1 MWSSN
6 NPALCPAPS
15 HPPRPAVA
23 APLAFCLAEREWRTF
38 FTPDDRAN
46 LRQTFPGAIFI
57 PSALPAAELQA
68 RLREEGVRVLLG
80 GWALPPL
87 PPERSAFPEL
97 EYVCYLS
104 GSIRRKIPRAL
115 LEQGLLVSNWGDR
128 IAPTVAECA
137 LLLLL
142 MCYREASHW
151 QIRMHQQGSFKAA
164 ADQGNL
170 SLFRRRVGLHG
181 FGAVAQALV
190 DLLRPF
196 GVEIAAYSPWPDNA
210 LFERKGVTRLDSLDA
225 LFTWADAVVEAEAC
239 SPETINSVKEH
250 HLRLLG
256 EGVFVNIARA
266 ELVEEAALIRVARE
280 GRLRLGLD
288 VFHHEP
294 LPPAY
299 PLRGLANVA
308 LLPHL
313 GGPTLDRRID
323 AGHLALENLARY
335 LSGDPI
341 AFAISLEQYDR
352 MT

>member
-1 MWSSN
+1 MWSSS
-6 NPALCPAPS
+6 NPALCSA
-15 HPPRPAVA
+15 PPRSLIA
-23 APLAFCLAEREWRTF
+23 APPAFCLAEREWKTF
-38 FTPDDRAN
+38 FTPADRMT
-46 LRQTFPGAIFI
+46 LRETFPGAIVI
-57 PSALPAAELQA
+57 PPDLPAAEVAA
-68 RLREEGVRVLLG
+68 RLREAGTRVLVG

-87 PPERSAFPEL
+87 PPDRSAFPEL

-115 LEQGLLVSNWGDR
+115 IEQGLLVSNWGDR

-196 GVEIAAYSPWPDNA
+196 DVEIAAYSPWPEDALFEKKGVRRLHSLNA
-210 LFERKGVTRLDSLDA
+210 LFG
-225 LFTWADAVVEAEAC
+225 WADAVVEAEAC

-250 HLRLLG
+250 HLRQLG
-256 EGVFVNIARA
+256 SGVFVNVARA
-266 ELVEEAALIRVARE
+266 ELVDEAGLIRVASE

-294 LPPAY
+294 LPPEY

-313 GGPTLDRRID
+313 GGPTLDRRVD
-323 AGHLALENLARY
+323 AGTLALENLTRY
-335 LSGDPI
+335 LAGDPI
-341 AFAISLEQYDR
+341 AFAIGLEQYDR